1 MSVITDTSPPGAEN
15 SSTAPCE
22 SGCRTETTN
31 NVNSNYTLDSD
42 LVKNGIE
49 LVPIWKIHPAP
60 ENDDVY
66 GVISPN
72 DPEVIQLAK
81 SIKEHGLQEP
91 ILISTDRYIISGH
104 RRLVACRLAKLDHV
118 QVRVHPISRSE
129 NKDEFVKLLVEMN
142 SQRIKSTSVLIRE
155 TLVKIDP
162 KSAYQQIIND
172 RKEKSD
178 ISLSGIFPHS
188 NGRRCEISKAS
199 MPLLNAIMKVLAE
212 QKDYWPIS
220 ARQIHYRLLGPDAP
234 LKHARK
240 PDSKYVN
247 DVDSYKK
254 LISVL
259 SRGRTE
265 GRISWVAIEDET
277 RPVYEPKAFWNTAEF
292 FRQNFRGFLK
302 GYWRNRQQSQPSH
315 IEIVGEKLTVKSIL
329 EKVAEEYTIPLT
341 ISRGMASLPCKK
353 GIADRFF
360 ASKKSNLI
368 LLVVSDLDPAG
379 DAIAEDL
386 VKCFGRDFGIRSDSD
401 YWIKAYKVAL
411 TIEQVEELEL
421 APSMDAKESS
431 PTYQAFVDRY
441 GITDAYELEAME
453 PIDLE
458 LSLENAI
465 EEVMDID
472 LYNQELKAEEKDS
485 SEIIAVQNRVQ
496 EFFGSLKLD
505 HGEVSD
511 LNGGSK

>member
-1 MSVITDTSPPGAEN
+1 MSAETDTSPPGAEN

-22 SGCRTETTN
+22 SGCELKTTN
-31 NVNSNYTLDSD
+31 NVNENYTLDSD

-91 ILISTDRYIISGH
+91 IRISTDGYIISGH

-129 NKDEFVKLLVEMN
+129 NKDAFVKLLVEMN
-142 SQRIKSTSVLIRE
+142 SQRIKSTRVLIRE

-162 KSAYQQIIND
+162 KAAHQQIIND
-172 RKEKSD
+172 RKERVD
-178 ISLSGIFPHS
+178 VSLSGINPRS
-188 NGRRCEISKAS
+188 NSRRCEISKAS
-199 MPLLNAIMKVLAE
+199 EPLLKAIIKVLNE
-212 QKDYWPIS
+212 QRAYWPIS
-220 ARQIHYRLLGPDAP
+220 ARQVHYRLLGPDAP
-234 LKHARK
+234 LKHASK
-240 PDSKYVN
+240 PNSKYVN
-247 DVDSYKK
+247 DIESYKK

-265 GRISWVAIEDET
+265 GHISWNAIEDET
-277 RPVYEPKAFWNTAEF
+277 RPVYEPRAFWNRGQF
-292 FRQNFRGFLK
+292 FRQHFDKFLT
-302 GYWRNRQQSQPSH
+302 GYWRDRQQSQPGH
-315 IEIVGEKLTVKSIL
+315 IEIIGEKLTVQSIL

-353 GIADRFF
+353 GIADRFY
-360 ASKKSNLI
+360 ASKKGKLI

-386 VKCFGRDFGIRSDSD
+386 VKSFERDFGIGNSSD
-401 YWIKAYKVAL
+401 YYIEPYKVAL
-411 TIEQVEELEL
+411 TIEQVEELGL
-421 APSMDAKESS
+421 ASSMDAKETS
-431 PTYQAFVDRY
+431 PTYQAFVNRY

-453 PIDLE
+453 PSE
-458 LSLENAI
+458 LQLALENAI
-465 EEVMDID
+465 DEVMDLD
-472 LYNQELKAEEKDS
+472 LYNEELEAEEKDS
-485 SEIIAVQNRVQ
+485 AEIVAVKNQAQ
-496 EFFGSLKLD
+496 EFLGSLKLA
-505 HGEVSD
+505 HGAVSN